1 MSRAARAERILTDER
16 TLSEAVQKYHPEYLA
31 RIFAEMVGT
40 FYDPRPFNAMARRA
54 YHLYAEGDPEDAWR
68 FRHRLDERL
77 TAHYYEPVAWDQAS
91 RPYIG
96 HRNVRFGGV
105 PGGRSP
111 GGLTKGHLGFR
122 R

>member
-1 MSRAARAERILTDER
+1 MSRAVRAERILTDER
-16 TLSEAVQKYHPEYLA
+16 TLSEAVLTYHPEYLA

-40 FYDPRPFNAMARRA
+40 FYDPRPFYALARRV
-54 YHLYAEGDPEDAWR
+54 YGLYAERDPENAWR

-91 RPYIG
+91 RPYFG
-96 HRNVRFGGV
+96 PRANRFGGA
-105 PGGRSP
+105 PGGRAP
-111 GGLTKGHLGFR
+111 GGWSKGPHGFR